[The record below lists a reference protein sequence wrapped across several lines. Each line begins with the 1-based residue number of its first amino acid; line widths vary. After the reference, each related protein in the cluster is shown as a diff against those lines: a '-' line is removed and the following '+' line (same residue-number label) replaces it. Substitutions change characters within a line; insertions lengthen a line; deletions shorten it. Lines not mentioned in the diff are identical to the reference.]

1 MKTVDAK
8 GKLCPMPLIMTKKAI
23 DEIKENESL
32 KILIDNDTSVK
43 NVTRFLEEHG
53 MKVNTE
59 KNGNVYELIVN
70 KTGNIPEA
78 TKAED
83 YCSIEDTKF
92 SNYVVAIQ
100 RNRLGDGA
108 EELGTILIKGFINT
122 LPEVTLKP
130 KTIVILNSGKFL
142 ALKDSPVI
150 DSLKK
155 LEDIGVEILACGTC
169 LDFYKKKEE
178 LGVGKISNMYD
189 ILERLCQAGNVI
201 YP

>member
-1 MKTVDAK
+1 MRTVDAK

-70 KTGNIPEA
+70 KTGDIPEG

-83 YCSIEDTKF
+83 YFSVEDAKLT
-92 SNYVVAIQ
+92 NYVVAIQ
-100 RNRLGDGA
+100 RNKLGDGA

-130 KTIVILNSGKFL
+130 KTIVFLNSGIFM

-155 LEDIGVEILACGTC
+155 LEDIGVEILSCGTC

-189 ILERLCQAGNVI
+189 ILERLSQAGNVI